1 MRYDFE
7 NIVELCKDI
16 VEVSKNSYRGIYYID
31 EERYSN
37 FKKLILQN
45 GTLTEY
51 DEDILKY

>member
-16 VEVSKNSYRGIYYID
+16 AEVSKNSYGGIYYID

>member
-16 VEVSKNSYRGIYYID
+16 AEVSKNSYRGIYYID